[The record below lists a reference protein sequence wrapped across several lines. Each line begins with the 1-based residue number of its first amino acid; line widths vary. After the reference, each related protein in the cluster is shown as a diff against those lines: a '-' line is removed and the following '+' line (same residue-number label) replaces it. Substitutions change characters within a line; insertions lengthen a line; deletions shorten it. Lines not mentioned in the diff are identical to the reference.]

1 MSFQSREAAQSLYAY
16 SWNFLHAQVKMTNER
31 TVVQMLILKS
41 GVSTDSAFL
50 HFVATVSLIRLNAA
64 TMLLWSAIDA
74 YQIKSTLHLG

>member
-1 MSFQSREAAQSLYAY
+1 
-16 SWNFLHAQVKMTNER
+16 MTNER

-64 TMLLWSAIDA
+64 TMLL
-74 YQIKSTLHLG
+74 